1 MRKLF
6 CLLLVLVCIGSAALA
21 ATVPSKTTADLNTTT
36 KITTESGE
44 TVDSLVII
52 PIADA
57 GESKAAYAQKLAVC
71 NGELKK
77 LAEVVAQ
84 TNSIEGY
91 FGEVKNAA
99 GETVSLADKS
109 VDEFMPL
116 LVSGVETIGEA
127 NVKVGFRFATTY
139 AVDEAVVVLIGVVN
153 AETGAVEWI
162 ALEGVGTED
171 GGIEVVFTAEL
182 LAAIQSGDAMMAIA
196 SDVE

>member
-91 FGEVKNAA
+91 FGEVKIVDVNIRRLRLKIEDDAQEPRYIA
-99 GETVSLADKS
+99 TVW
-109 VDEFMPL
+109 
-116 LVSGVETIGEA
+116 G
-127 NVKVGFRFATTY
+127 
-139 AVDEAVVVLIGVVN
+139 
-153 AETGAVEWI
+153 TGYKWS
-162 ALEGVGTED
+162 TD
-171 GGIEVVFTAEL
+171 
-182 LAAIQSGDAMMAIA
+182 
-196 SDVE
+196 

>member
-1 MRKLF
+1 
-6 CLLLVLVCIGSAALA
+6 
-21 ATVPSKTTADLNTTT
+21 
-36 KITTESGE
+36 
-44 TVDSLVII
+44 
-52 PIADA
+52 
-57 GESKAAYAQKLAVC
+57 
-71 NGELKK
+71 
-77 LAEVVAQ
+77 
-84 TNSIEGY
+84 
-91 FGEVKNAA
+91 
-99 GETVSLADKS
+99 
-109 VDEFMPL
+109 MPL